1 MQRVNAEYANRVTK
15 VLDNAIGSL
24 KNCSDDGAAQF
35 DSCLVDELES
45 LRNEISDTL
54 TLTLVDDESLRSD
67 IRKFECERSTS
78 EEAFVKLRTKL
89 RNMREEREERRV
101 ELEDEL
107 SELKKVFDEKKISLV
122 KEQDLKDQSELT
134 ELESQREIFEKEWK
148 VLEEK
153 RDEVC
158 MQYEGISHCYT
169 IKESKLQDTIASLK
183 MDIQKLS
190 QDHET
195 AISIEYTAI
204 ESERTQLEQHK
215 KRRCGLDDHFKRVD
229 VNNAIKKREEEQLRM
244 VCELEEKAMALL
256 DDGAIGLQK
265 LWRGV
270 KERELVAK
278 MKSKKKKKGGK
289 KKGGKKKK

>member
-24 KNCSDDGAAQF
+24 KHCSDDGAAQF

-78 EEAFVKLRTKL
+78 EEAFVKLQTKL

-107 SELKKVFDEKKISLV
+107 SELKKVFDEKKMSLV

-134 ELESQREIFEKEWK
+134 ELESQRETFEKEWK

-153 RDEVC
+153 RNEVC
-158 MQYEGISHCYT
+158 MKFEDQCKAT
-169 IKESKLQDTIASLK
+169 IKKESELQDTISSLK
-183 MDIQKLS
+183 MDMQNLAH
-190 QDHET
+190 DNET
-195 AISIEYTAI
+195 AASIVCTTM
-204 ESERTQLEQHK
+204 ESERAQLEQQN
-215 KRRCGLDDHFKRVD
+215 KRRCVLEEHFKRVD
-229 VNNAIKKREEEQLRM
+229 VNKANKKREEEQLRM

-270 KERELVAK
+270 NERELVAK